1 MHYAPERRLEMILS
15 RRKSIAA
22 GMMICMMLVL
32 GGCAE
37 YEEAAGGKNGIVV
50 HADQSL
56 DATMIRTFDQA
67 YYNES
72 ELVAMVEDE
81 LVKYN
86 GEHGAD
92 AISLKAH
99 SQTGQQVSL
108 TLHFHNWE
116 DYNNYMLDRIYV
128 GNVQGAYDERYDF
141 NQALSD
147 ASKKEYTIGKN
158 DLMNMA
164 DQKIIVFEG
173 DHSVEAP
180 GNIRY
185 YTQGMKLTGAK
196 CVESTQEG
204 LYFIIY

>member
-1 MHYAPERRLEMILS
+1 MF
-15 RRKSIAA
+15 
-22 GMMICMMLVL
+22 GMMLCMMLVL
-32 GGCAE
+32 AGCAE
-37 YEEAAGGKNGIVV
+37 YDEATTGKNSIVV
-50 HADQSL
+50 HTDQSL
-56 DATMIRTFDQA
+56 DATMMRTFDQA
-67 YYNES
+67 YYNEN
-72 ELVAMVEDE
+72 ELVAMVEEE

-86 GEHGAD
+86 SEHGAD

-99 SQTGQQVSL
+99 SQSGQQVSL

-116 DYNNYMLDRIYV
+116 DYNNYMLDRVYV
-128 GNVQGAYDERYDF
+128 GNVQGAYDERFDF
-141 NQALSD
+141 NQALSK
-147 ASKKEYTIGKN
+147 AGKKEYTIGKN

-196 CVESTQEG
+196 TAESAQEG
-204 LYFIIY
+204 IYFIIY